1 MSWGYLPLAGA
12 RQLGVP
18 PRAGLEAPSARR
30 CVGAAH
36 HEAVKRLGVVL
47 IALLA
52 MAGCA
57 GTPSVREP
65 TFGGGP
71 GPAVDEAGL
80 AAAKSAA
87 GIEDCPPSGVAAPDD
102 KALPDITL
110 ECLGGGT
117 SVRMSGLAGT
127 PTVINLWAT
136 WCGPCR
142 EELPLFAKAHKE
154 YGSALRIIGVD
165 FDDPAP
171 DDAIELAKAS
181 GVTYPLIADRDSA
194 LRLPLAVV
202 GLPQTVFVDAEGRV
216 VATERAPYRSYADL
230 TAAIRRHLGVSQ

>member
-1 MSWGYLPLAGA
+1 MSWGYLPL
-12 RQLGVP
+12 
-18 PRAGLEAPSARR
+18 
-30 CVGAAH
+30 
-36 HEAVKRLGVVL
+36 VKRLGVVL
-47 IALLA
+47 IAMLA

-57 GTPSVREP
+57 GTPSDGEP

-87 GIEDCPPSGVAAPDD
+87 GIEDCPPSDGAAPGD

-117 SVRMSGLAGT
+117 PVRMSGLSGT
-127 PTVINLWAT
+127 PTVINLWAS

-181 GVTYPLIADRDSA
+181 GVTYPLIADRGSA
-194 LRLPLAVV
+194 LKLPLAVV
-202 GLPQTVFVDAEGRV
+202 GLPHTVFVDAQGRM